1 MLKRNSITSII
12 SAVNK
17 EDVETKFKA
26 QLYSGENENGMKR
39 YVVSLTVYSKT
50 EVWDNIEVMHD
61 IVYNFH
67 TLKYNPQESDE
78 TWNLILTQ
86 EEVDI
91 IFHSMLQDAVN
102 KVDII
107 FHSMLQDAVNKEA
120 ETMLQYFNKN
130 IVSALYSKVIGKI
143 NNLDEDSIEEYG
155 RYILNSNSKDRI
167 NKIVANR
174 RGKK

>member
-1 MLKRNSITSII
+1 MFKRNSITSII

-50 EVWDNIEVMHD
+50 EVWDNVEVMHD

-67 TLKYNPQESDE
+67 TLKHNPQESDE

-86 EEVDI
+86 EEVDV
-91 IFHSMLQDAVN
+91 IFHN
-102 KVDII
+102 
-107 FHSMLQDAVNKEA
+107 MLQDAVNKEA
-120 ETMLQYFNKN
+120 ENMLQYFNKN

>member
-17 EDVETKFKA
+17 EDVEIKFKA

-39 YVVSLTVYSKT
+39 YVVSLAVYSKT

-67 TLKYNPQESDE
+67 TLKHNPQESDE
-78 TWNLILTQ
+78 TWNLLLTQ
-86 EEVDI
+86 EEVDV
-91 IFHSMLQDAVN
+91 IFHN
-102 KVDII
+102 
-107 FHSMLQDAVNKEA
+107 MLQDAVNKEA

>member
-39 YVVSLTVYSKT
+39 YVVSLTSYSKT

-67 TLKYNPQESDE
+67 TLKHNPQESDE

-86 EEVDI
+86 EE
-91 IFHSMLQDAVN
+91 
-102 KVDII
+102 VDII

>member
-61 IVYNFH
+61 VVYNFH
-67 TLKYNPQESDE
+67 TLKHNPQESDE

-86 EEVDI
+86 EE
-91 IFHSMLQDAVN
+91 
-102 KVDII
+102 VDII

>member
-78 TWNLILTQ
+78 IWNLILTQ
-86 EEVDI
+86 EE
-91 IFHSMLQDAVN
+91 
-102 KVDII
+102 VDII

>member
-17 EDVETKFKA
+17 EDVEIKFKA

-67 TLKYNPQESDE
+67 TLKHNPQESDE

-86 EEVDI
+86 EEVDV
-91 IFHSMLQDAVN
+91 IFHN
-102 KVDII
+102 
-107 FHSMLQDAVNKEA
+107 MLQDAVNKEV
-120 ETMLQYFNKN
+120 ETILQYFNKN

>member
-39 YVVSLTVYSKT
+39 YVVSLTSYSKT

-67 TLKYNPQESDE
+67 TLKHNPQESDE
-78 TWNLILTQ
+78 TWNLISTQ
-86 EEVDI
+86 EEVDV
-91 IFHSMLQDAVN
+91 IFHN
-102 KVDII
+102 
-107 FHSMLQDAVNKEA
+107 MLQDAVNKEA

>member
-61 IVYNFH
+61 VVYNFH
-67 TLKYNPQESDE
+67 TLKHNPQESDE

-102 KVDII
+102 KEV
-107 FHSMLQDAVNKEA
+107 

>member
-39 YVVSLTVYSKT
+39 YVVSLAVYSKT

-67 TLKYNPQESDE
+67 TLKHNPQESDE

-86 EEVDI
+86 EE
-91 IFHSMLQDAVN
+91 
-102 KVDII
+102 VDII

>member
-17 EDVETKFKA
+17 EDVEIKFKA

-39 YVVSLTVYSKT
+39 YVVSLTVYSQT

-67 TLKYNPQESDE
+67 TLKHNPQESDE
-78 TWNLILTQ
+78 TWNLLLTQ
-86 EEVDI
+86 EEVDV
-91 IFHSMLQDAVN
+91 IFHN
-102 KVDII
+102 
-107 FHSMLQDAVNKEA
+107 MLQDAVNKEV

>member
-39 YVVSLTVYSKT
+39 YVVSLTIYSKT

-67 TLKYNPQESDE
+67 TLKHNPQESDE

-86 EEVDI
+86 EE
-91 IFHSMLQDAVN
+91 
-102 KVDII
+102 VDII

>member
-67 TLKYNPQESDE
+67 TLKHNPQESDE
-78 TWNLILTQ
+78 TWNLLLTQ
-86 EEVDI
+86 EEVDV
-91 IFHSMLQDAVN
+91 IFHN
-102 KVDII
+102 
-107 FHSMLQDAVNKEA
+107 MLQDAVNKEV
-120 ETMLQYFNKN
+120 ETMSQYFNKN

>member
-39 YVVSLTVYSKT
+39 YVVSLTIYSKT

-67 TLKYNPQESDE
+67 TLKHNPQESDE

-102 KVDII
+102 K
-107 FHSMLQDAVNKEA
+107 EA

-130 IVSALYSKVIGKI
+130 IVSALSSKVIGKI

>member
-17 EDVETKFKA
+17 EAVETKFKA

-39 YVVSLTVYSKT
+39 YVVSLTSYSKT

-86 EEVDI
+86 EE
-91 IFHSMLQDAVN
+91 
-102 KVDII
+102 VDII

>member
-17 EDVETKFKA
+17 EDVEIKFKA

-67 TLKYNPQESDE
+67 TLKHNPQESDE
-78 TWNLILTQ
+78 TWNLLLTQ
-86 EEVDI
+86 EEVDV
-91 IFHSMLQDAVN
+91 IFHN
-102 KVDII
+102 
-107 FHSMLQDAVNKEA
+107 MLQDAVNKEV

>member
-67 TLKYNPQESDE
+67 TLKHDPQESDE

-86 EEVDI
+86 EE
-91 IFHSMLQDAVN
+91 
-102 KVDII
+102 VDII

>member
-39 YVVSLTVYSKT
+39 YVLSLTVYSKT

-67 TLKYNPQESDE
+67 TLKHNPQESDE

-86 EEVDI
+86 EEI
-91 IFHSMLQDAVN
+91 
-102 KVDII
+102 DII

>member
-39 YVVSLTVYSKT
+39 YVVSLTIYSKT

-67 TLKYNPQESDE
+67 TLKHNPQESDE

-86 EEVDI
+86 EE
-91 IFHSMLQDAVN
+91 
-102 KVDII
+102 VDII

-167 NKIVANR
+167 NKIVANI

>member
-1 MLKRNSITSII
+1 
-12 SAVNK
+12 
-17 EDVETKFKA
+17 
-26 QLYSGENENGMKR
+26 MKR
-39 YVVSLTVYSKT
+39 YAVSLTVYSKT
-50 EVWDNIEVMHD
+50 EVWDNVEVMHD

-67 TLKYNPQESDE
+67 TLKHNPQESDE

-86 EEVDI
+86 EEVDV
-91 IFHSMLQDAVN
+91 IFHN
-102 KVDII
+102 
-107 FHSMLQDAVNKEA
+107 MLQDAVNKEV

>member
-12 SAVNK
+12 SK

-67 TLKYNPQESDE
+67 TLKHNPQESDE

-86 EEVDI
+86 EEVDV
-91 IFHSMLQDAVN
+91 IFHN
-102 KVDII
+102 
-107 FHSMLQDAVNKEA
+107 MLQDAVNKEV

>member
-1 MLKRNSITSII
+1 MFKRNSITSII

-50 EVWDNIEVMHD
+50 EVWDNVEVMHD

-67 TLKYNPQESDE
+67 TLKHNPQESDE

-86 EEVDI
+86 EEVDV
-91 IFHSMLQDAVN
+91 IFHN
-102 KVDII
+102 
-107 FHSMLQDAVNKEA
+107 MLQDAVNKEV

>member
-50 EVWDNIEVMHD
+50 EVWDNVEVMHD

-67 TLKYNPQESDE
+67 TLKHNPQESDE

-86 EEVDI
+86 EEVDV
-91 IFHSMLQDAVN
+91 IFHN
-102 KVDII
+102 
-107 FHSMLQDAVNKEA
+107 MLQDAVNKEV

>member
-67 TLKYNPQESDE
+67 TLKHNPQESDE
-78 TWNLILTQ
+78 TRNLLLTQ
-86 EEVDI
+86 EEVDV
-91 IFHSMLQDAVN
+91 IFHN
-102 KVDII
+102 
-107 FHSMLQDAVNKEA
+107 MLQDAVNKEA

>member
-39 YVVSLTVYSKT
+39 YVLSLTVYSKT

-67 TLKYNPQESDE
+67 TLKHNPQESDE

-86 EEVDI
+86 EEVDV
-91 IFHSMLQDAVN
+91 IFHN
-102 KVDII
+102 
-107 FHSMLQDAVNKEA
+107 MLQDAVNKEV

>member
-39 YVVSLTVYSKT
+39 YVLSLTVYGKT

-67 TLKYNPQESDE
+67 TLKHNPQESDE

-86 EEVDI
+86 EEIDI
-91 IFHSMLQDAVN
+91 IFHN
-102 KVDII
+102 
-107 FHSMLQDAVNKEA
+107 MLQDAVNKEV

>member
-67 TLKYNPQESDE
+67 TLKHNPQESDE
-78 TWNLILTQ
+78 TWNIILTQ
-86 EEVDI
+86 EE
-91 IFHSMLQDAVN
+91 
-102 KVDII
+102 VDII

>member
-50 EVWDNIEVMHD
+50 EVWDNVEVMHD

-67 TLKYNPQESDE
+67 TLKHNPQESDE
-78 TWNLILTQ
+78 TWNLLLTQ
-86 EEVDI
+86 EEVDV
-91 IFHSMLQDAVN
+91 IFHN
-102 KVDII
+102 
-107 FHSMLQDAVNKEA
+107 MLQDAVNKEA

>member
-78 TWNLILTQ
+78 KWNMILTQ
-86 EEVDI
+86 EEVDV
-91 IFHSMLQDAVN
+91 IFHN
-102 KVDII
+102 
-107 FHSMLQDAVNKEA
+107 MLQDAVNKEA

>member
-67 TLKYNPQESDE
+67 TLKHNPQESDE
-78 TWNLILTQ
+78 TWNLLLTQ
-86 EEVDI
+86 EEVDV
-91 IFHSMLQDAVN
+91 IFHN
-102 KVDII
+102 
-107 FHSMLQDAVNKEA
+107 MLQDAVNKEV

-130 IVSALYSKVIGKI
+130 IVSTLYSKVIGKI

>member
-102 KVDII
+102 K
-107 FHSMLQDAVNKEA
+107 EA

-143 NNLDEDSIEEYG
+143 NNLDEDSIE
-155 RYILNSNSKDRI
+155 
-167 NKIVANR
+167 
-174 RGKK
+174 

>member
-50 EVWDNIEVMHD
+50 EVWDNIEIMHD

-67 TLKYNPQESDE
+67 TLKHNPQESDE

-86 EEVDI
+86 EEVDV
-91 IFHSMLQDAVN
+91 IFHN
-102 KVDII
+102 
-107 FHSMLQDAVNKEA
+107 MLQDAVNKEA

>member
-102 KVDII
+102 K
-107 FHSMLQDAVNKEA
+107 EA

>member
-17 EDVETKFKA
+17 EKEDVEIKFKA

-67 TLKYNPQESDE
+67 TLKHNPQESDE

-86 EEVDI
+86 EE
-91 IFHSMLQDAVN
+91 
-102 KVDII
+102 VDII

>member
-17 EDVETKFKA
+17 EDVEIKFKA

-39 YVVSLTVYSKT
+39 YVVSLTAYSKT

-67 TLKYNPQESDE
+67 TLKHNPQESDE
-78 TWNLILTQ
+78 TWNLLLTQ
-86 EEVDI
+86 EEVDV
-91 IFHSMLQDAVN
+91 IFHN
-102 KVDII
+102 
-107 FHSMLQDAVNKEA
+107 MLQDAVNKEV

>member
-102 KVDII
+102 K
-107 FHSMLQDAVNKEA
+107 EA

-143 NNLDEDSIEEYG
+143 NNLDEDSIEENG

-167 NKIVANR
+167 KKIVANR

>member
-67 TLKYNPQESDE
+67 TLKHSPQESDE

-86 EEVDI
+86 EEVDV
-91 IFHSMLQDAVN
+91 IFHN
-102 KVDII
+102 
-107 FHSMLQDAVNKEA
+107 MLQDAVNKEV

>member
-17 EDVETKFKA
+17 EDETKFKA

-67 TLKYNPQESDE
+67 TLKHNPQESDE

-86 EEVDI
+86 EEVDV
-91 IFHSMLQDAVN
+91 IFHN
-102 KVDII
+102 
-107 FHSMLQDAVNKEA
+107 MLQDAVNKEV

>member
-67 TLKYNPQESDE
+67 TLKHNPQESDE
-78 TWNLILTQ
+78 TWNLLLTQ
-86 EEVDI
+86 EEVDV
-91 IFHSMLQDAVN
+91 IFHN
-102 KVDII
+102 
-107 FHSMLQDAVNKEA
+107 MLQDAVNKEV

>member
-78 TWNLILTQ
+78 TWNLLLTQ
-86 EEVDI
+86 EEVDV
-91 IFHSMLQDAVN
+91 IFHN
-102 KVDII
+102 
-107 FHSMLQDAVNKEA
+107 MLQDAVNKEA

>member
-1 MLKRNSITSII
+1 MFKRNSITSII

-50 EVWDNIEVMHD
+50 EVWDNVEVMHD

-67 TLKYNPQESDE
+67 TLKHNPQESDD

-86 EEVDI
+86 EKVDV
-91 IFHSMLQDAVN
+91 IFHN
-102 KVDII
+102 
-107 FHSMLQDAVNKEA
+107 MLQDAVNKEA